1 MSSGLGYGRIRL
13 IEKIVNLHWD
23 IKDPKL
29 RQYTYNE
36 LLFILQELLEEEG
49 RPYQEGNFSAL
60 RGHAVFRKFT
70 EYLLYRNLANYDSM
84 ILLTSEKGCIT
95 GDALLEMPR
104 DLKKYPKGIPLKELE
119 GKGPQWVYSFNTK
132 TQKLEL
138 KKCDGIEFVKE
149 CDVYEIETLNGM
161 KISAT
166 EDHPF
171 LLMDG
176 TYKQLKDIIY
186 TNSKGKPTRDYIQSG
201 KRKLTD
207 RMRIF
212 SRPHILDLND
222 NRIKIDFN
230 KIDKKNGDTALNHS
244 QIEHRFIME
253 QLGHIIDKKIVH
265 HKNSKTY
272 DNNICNL
279 HLLENQSKHFSEHNM
294 ERFLFKKGNK
304 YGELGVGYS
313 TKKKEKIKVR
323 TKEFKNQCKKKRINF
338 CKNNRDFISNI
349 SIEREQNNMNSNHIK
364 NGVRIKSITYKGKQ
378 KVYDVVNVRDNHN
391 FIVNGFVVSNTGKSS
406 AAMMLARYWCSLI
419 GIRFNPS
426 RHIAYN
432 NADVMNKIDS
442 LNKFEPIIAD
452 ESIRFACVA
461 GETLI
466 KTPNGN
472 IPIKELCGK
481 KYFPV
486 YSFNEETKEEEVQ
499 IAEKCVQTKV
509 DWVYELETE
518 CVEKIQ
524 CTKEHKFLT
533 PTGYKTLEE
542 LKEGDKVLGVKNKLY
557 KIKSIKKIKKVP
569 VYDIINVQN
578 NNNYIANNFIE
589 HNSSEDWNKKENK
602 ELKKKLGQV
611 RTKHLLYILCF
622 PLKLYKLEKTYLES
636 YVNYWIDLFGR
647 GVGACYVKD
656 RNPVLDTW
664 RTKDFRNVGSYTEFT
679 SLNQVRDKLKKH
691 PNFWQIVRFP
701 KPPKWLYTKY
711 LTVREKNV
719 YDDENV
725 LANVSKEDIQRAL
738 LILALRDIMKN
749 DINLTM
755 NRIILHI
762 NNEFDIKLTKAQIQ
776 DIINDSK
783 QLVTKVRETAQ
794 Y

>member
-13 IEKIVNLHWD
+13 IEKIVNLHWE
-23 IKDPKL
+23 IKDPRL

-49 RPYQEGNFSAL
+49 RPYQEGNFSAI

-104 DLKKYPKGIPLKELE
+104 NLKKYPKGIPLKELE
-119 GKGPQWVYSFNTK
+119 GKGQITVYCVNIK
-132 TQKLEL
+132 TGKLA
-138 KKCDGIEFVKE
+138 KKISDGVEFVKF
-149 CDVYEIETLNGM
+149 DNIY
-161 KISAT
+161 KIKLKDGRELKGTS
-166 EDHPF
+166 DHPI
-171 LLMDG
+171 LMSNKK
-176 TYKQLKDIIY
+176 YKQLIDIIP
-186 TNSKGKPTRDYIQSG
+186 G
-201 KRKLTD
+201 
-207 RMRIF
+207 
-212 SRPHILDLND
+212 
-222 NRIKIDFN
+222 
-230 KIDKKNGDTALNHS
+230 
-244 QIEHRFIME
+244 
-253 QLGHIIDKKIVH
+253 
-265 HKNSKTY
+265 
-272 DNNICNL
+272 
-279 HLLENQSKHFSEHNM
+279 
-294 ERFLFKKGNK
+294 
-304 YGELGVGYS
+304 
-313 TKKKEKIKVR
+313 
-323 TKEFKNQCKKKRINF
+323 
-338 CKNNRDFISNI
+338 DFIFQTS
-349 SIEREQNNMNSNHIK
+349 M
-364 NGVRIKSITYKGKQ
+364 KSGEVENVEYLGKQ
-378 KVYDVVNVRDNHN
+378 KVYDVVNVKDNHN

-432 NADVMNKIDS
+432 NADVMNKIHS

-466 KTPNGN
+466 KTPSGN
-472 IPIKELCGK
+472 IPIKELEGK

-486 YSFNEETKEEEVQ
+486 YSFNEETKKEEIQ

-518 CVEKIQ
+518 CGEKIQ

-533 PTGYKTLEE
+533 PDGWFMLSEFCDFHQLITIKGIL
-542 LKEGDKVLGVKNKLY
+542 N
-557 KIKSIKKIKKVP
+557 IKSIKKIKKVP

-711 LTVREKNV
+711 LKVREMNV

>member
-13 IEKIVNLHWD
+13 IEKIVNLHWE
-23 IKDPKL
+23 IKDPRL

-49 RPYQEGNFSAL
+49 RPYQEGNFSAI

-84 ILLTSEKGCIT
+84 ILLTSEKG
-95 GDALLEMPR
+95 
-104 DLKKYPKGIPLKELE
+104 
-119 GKGPQWVYSFNTK
+119 
-132 TQKLEL
+132 
-138 KKCDGIEFVKE
+138 
-149 CDVYEIETLNGM
+149 
-161 KISAT
+161 
-166 EDHPF
+166 
-171 LLMDG
+171 
-176 TYKQLKDIIY
+176 
-186 TNSKGKPTRDYIQSG
+186 
-201 KRKLTD
+201 
-207 RMRIF
+207 
-212 SRPHILDLND
+212 
-222 NRIKIDFN
+222 
-230 KIDKKNGDTALNHS
+230 
-244 QIEHRFIME
+244 
-253 QLGHIIDKKIVH
+253 
-265 HKNSKTY
+265 
-272 DNNICNL
+272 
-279 HLLENQSKHFSEHNM
+279 
-294 ERFLFKKGNK
+294 
-304 YGELGVGYS
+304 
-313 TKKKEKIKVR
+313 
-323 TKEFKNQCKKKRINF
+323 
-338 CKNNRDFISNI
+338 
-349 SIEREQNNMNSNHIK
+349 
-364 NGVRIKSITYKGKQ
+364 
-378 KVYDVVNVRDNHN
+378 
-391 FIVNGFVVSNTGKSS
+391 TGKSS

-452 ESIRFACVA
+452 ESIRFA
-461 GETLI
+461 
-466 KTPNGN
+466 
-472 IPIKELCGK
+472 
-481 KYFPV
+481 
-486 YSFNEETKEEEVQ
+486 
-499 IAEKCVQTKV
+499 
-509 DWVYELETE
+509 
-518 CVEKIQ
+518 
-524 CTKEHKFLT
+524 
-533 PTGYKTLEE
+533 
-542 LKEGDKVLGVKNKLY
+542 
-557 KIKSIKKIKKVP
+557 
-569 VYDIINVQN
+569 
-578 NNNYIANNFIE
+578 
-589 HNSSEDWNKKENK
+589 SSEDWNKKENK

-711 LTVREKNV
+711 LKVREMNV